1 MRDDQIKITPFE
13 FLEVRH
19 FSMIKKE
26 NEHAVVSFAAQI
38 AEDKEEEYMQ
48 LALGEVKAEV
58 SVLQRMEEDAMQA
71 ILEEAG
77 EDDVSEAAPL
87 LEEAAETRPELQ
99 GLQVRGIADV
109 VEGLQRMTVPQASLP
124 LTTGGF
130 AGGTFAQMPGAGK
143 AAGLQ
148 HMAEERLAPFTTG
161 GSAGGALSSMAGSGA
176 GLQRMAA
183 EKFVPPTTGGFAG
196 DIANAAVRRLA
207 PTAMDI
213 MNALPLTKKLKEK
226 GVTRVLDVLVA
237 MKERGVFKKLEE
249 KEPEEV
255 AQTNEAAEAIHQEF
269 TLLKGVVTELRVSAQ
284 NGVKVLSGVVKSNTC
299 LLDVTPHI
307 RTWQDNDIV
316 YGDMMDV
323 ILDPYDGRNPA
334 FIMGVENEPI
344 QAFVLQYKETDWQ
357 FAKRM
362 ASHQNICLIPDDLS
376 EGICFYYGLPKID
389 EADIR
394 EVETNSY
401 GMQKRLVEYIGK
413 KDGAVPG
420 IREKDTIYY
429 TIQLREVFYVGEKV
443 RLNGEELRVSRVES
457 YLRGSEIYHQY
468 WLKTET
474 GFKVPR
480 AYNVKASG
488 VSLKGT
494 ILESMKDVV
503 KVSVSEDENPE
514 GCKTRWFP
522 YSTVYSSPDGTGWYC
537 MPEPGDT
544 IRLYIPGIDET
555 EAYVISA
562 VHLQE
567 GKEKK
572 DSKKRT
578 KPDHKSIMNKYGK
591 EVLFTPGMLEL
602 TNNQGMAVR
611 IIDGVGIE
619 IVSNKEVELRSQ
631 EKIKVQSEK
640 SEIVIDGSKK
650 IVLIQGNSSVVLAKN
665 IVLEGAQTNIQ

>member
-58 SVLQRMEEDAMQA
+58 SVLQQMEEDAMEA
-71 ILEEAG
+71 ILEEAK

-87 LEEAAETRPELQ
+87 LEEAAATRPELQ

-109 VEGLQRMTVPQASLP
+109 VEGLQRMTAPPSAPLP
-124 LTTGGF
+124 TTGGF
-130 AGGTFAQMPGAGK
+130 AGGALPQMPGGGS

-148 HMAEERLAPFTTG
+148 HMAETRLAPFTTG
-161 GSAGGALSSMAGSGA
+161 GFSGGALSGASGSGA
-176 GLQRMAA
+176 RLQRTAA
-183 EKFVPPTTGGFAG
+183 EQLARSATGGFAG
-196 DIANAAVRRLA
+196 GIAGA
-207 PTAMDI
+207 PTPMDI

-269 TLLKGVVTELRVSAQ
+269 TLLKGVVTELSITAQ

-307 RTWQDNDIV
+307 RTWQDNSIL
-316 YGDMMDV
+316 YGDMMDT
-323 ILDPYDGRNPA
+323 ILDPYDGKNPA
-334 FIMGVENEPI
+334 FIMSVPNEPI
-344 QAFVLQYKETDWQ
+344 EAFVLQYKETDWQ

-389 EADIR
+389 EEDIR

-401 GMQKRLVEYIGK
+401 GMQKRLVEYIAK
-413 KDGAVPG
+413 KDGAVPD

-429 TIQLREVFYVGEKV
+429 TVQLREVFYVGEKV

-457 YLRGSEIYHQY
+457 HLRGSEIYHQY

-480 AYNVKASG
+480 AYNAKAIG
-488 VSLKGT
+488 VSLKGA
-494 ILESMKDVV
+494 ILEPMKDVV
-503 KVSVSEDENPE
+503 KVSVSEDENQE

-544 IRLYIPGIDET
+544 IRLYIPGDDER

-562 VHLQE
+562 VHLE
-567 GKEKK
+567 KGKERWY
-572 DSKKRT
+572 STERT
-578 KPDHKSIMNKYGK
+578 NPDFKSIMNKYGK
-591 EVLFTPGMLEL
+591 EVLFTPNMLEFKD
-602 TNNQGMAVR
+602 NKGMGIR
-611 IIDGVGIE
+611 IIDGGGVE
-619 IVSNKEVELRSQ
+619 IFSNKTVELRSS
-631 EKIKVQSEK
+631 EKIKIQSEK
-640 SEIVIDGSKK
+640 KGITIVAPESISLYQNETHVILEKD
-650 IVLIQGNSSVVLAKN
+650 II
-665 IVLEGAQTNIQ
+665 IEGAQTKVQ